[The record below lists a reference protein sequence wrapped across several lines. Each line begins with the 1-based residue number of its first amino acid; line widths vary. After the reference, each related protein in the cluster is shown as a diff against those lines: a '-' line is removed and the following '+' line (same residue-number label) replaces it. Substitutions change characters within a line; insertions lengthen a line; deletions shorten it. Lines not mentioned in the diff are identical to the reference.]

1 MATQVEDVITQ
12 VPHVYVQSRFCDTAL
27 SNAQFTAESTG
38 SSKSRA
44 VLWSTQRTCI
54 VLRRRSQW
62 ISVRAQAP
70 QQLNRTVFPFHLEAK
85 TAAPERF
92 LHFSDFAYWLFTL
105 RWLILNLFC
114 LINYLSALPS
124 VPRLDWALWIIYC
137 YSCWSDQRITTT
149 VLSWVGELPVLGLRR
164 WLDNK
169 WWRDDRFRMY
179 PWSSEGS
186 SRQKSPVRWVAVL
199 RPALTADRRH
209 VLITQQQQQQQSVL

>member
-1 MATQVEDVITQ
+1 MSEWRRKSPTFMCSLDSAIQPYRMHSLLQKLLAALNPELYFGVLKE
-12 VPHVYVQSRFCDTAL
+12 HVLFWGAGL
-27 SNAQFTAESTG
+27 SESV
-38 SSKSRA
+38 SE
-44 VLWSTQRTCI
+44 
-54 VLRRRSQW
+54 LRQ
-62 ISVRAQAP
+62 

-124 VPRLDWALWIIYC
+124 VPRLDWELWIIYC